1 MAGPNRDPL
10 FSGAPDVQVGGAVL
24 GPTAQTGQD
33 GSASSGI
40 YQIFQADATNG
51 GFLQKI
57 VLKANGSPAQTGVR
71 FYVCTNPTGAFTA
84 GTTNTT
90 ANTSL
95 YCDATLGAQTLNQTT
110 GSQSIEIPF
119 NIALPPGYRILV
131 SFGTSTGAA
140 GTGYVTTA
148 IAGKF

>member
-57 VLKANGSPAQTGVR
+57 VLRSIGSPATTVAR
-71 FYVCTNPTGAFTA
+71 FYVCTNASGSFTA
-84 GTTNTT
+84 GTTNSA

-95 YCDATLGAQTLNQTT
+95 YAEVTLLTQTL
-110 GSQSIEIPF
+110 SQVAASFAFEVPF
-119 NIALPPGYRILV
+119 NIALGAGHRILV
-131 SFGTSTGAA
+131 SFGTSTGSA
-140 GTGYVTTA
+140 GTGYETTA
-148 IAGKF
+148 VGGKY